1 MKPIASLRVDMH
13 TEKSLRDW
21 FENEY
26 KPALEFTGIRHGN
39 RIHNIDEKG
48 ARIAC
53 PAGEEVV
60 VPIGIKEM
68 YVGVPENR
76 MSLTIVECIS
86 ANEKAMPPLVIIPSV
101 LIMETW
107 FHENMSG
114 HEVITVSPTRY
125 TNEGICMVWLHHFI
139 KHHDCGPDKD

>member
-1 MKPIASLRVDMH
+1 M
-13 TEKSLRDW
+13 
-21 FENEY
+21 
-26 KPALEFTGIRHGN
+26 
-39 RIHNIDEKG
+39 DEKG

-76 MSLTIVECIS
+76 LSVTIIECIS
-86 ANEKAMPPLVIIPSV
+86 VDGKAIPPLVIVPGI

-107 FHENMSG
+107 FQFREHMTGMEL
-114 HEVITVSPTRY
+114 ITVSLTEY
-125 TNEGICMVWLHHFI
+125 INEGICIKWLAHFI
-139 KHHDCGPDKD
+139 EHNNCGPDKEWHILLIDGATCHEAD